1 MSLGTIALAGSQA
14 LLGLVGVAVGG
25 AKVTH
30 QEDQVEDFQRFG
42 YPQWFRIL
50 TGLIEIG
57 AGLAL
62 LAGLVWLAEFTV
74 AGGILLSSV
83 MVGAVATHVRTGD
96 PLSKTAVPAVL
107 FAFTAGLL
115 VIRDVT
121 IPL

>member
-1 MSLGTIALAGSQA
+1 MSLESIALTGLQA
-14 LLGLVGVAVGG
+14 VLGLVGLTVGA

-42 YPQWFRIL
+42 YPRWFRIL

-57 AGLAL
+57 AGVAL
-62 LAGLVWLAEFTV
+62 LAGLVWLSEFTV
-74 AGGILLSSV
+74 AGGILMSSV

-96 PLSKTAVPAVL
+96 SLSQTAVPAVL
-107 FAFTAGLL
+107 FALTAGLL
-115 VIRDVT
+115 TLRTVT